1 MAITRGLV
9 SGGHTDRA
17 VLASILVLL
26 EVQTGDSIAH
36 ISSKKL
42 KNKQKHWTFL
52 QAWVG
57 MLSFAFHLLELRK
70 QEEAALIKKRRVGK
84 LLHSEE
90 RVFVCSS
97 FLPIHTNFIG
107 LHDTA

>member
-1 MAITRGLV
+1 M

>member
-1 MAITRGLV
+1 M
-9 SGGHTDRA
+9 
-17 VLASILVLL
+17 
-26 EVQTGDSIAH
+26 
-36 ISSKKL
+36 
-42 KNKQKHWTFL
+42 
-52 QAWVG
+52 G

-70 QEEAALIKKRRVGK
+70 QEEAALIKKVGK

>member
-1 MAITRGLV
+1 M
-9 SGGHTDRA
+9 S
-17 VLASILVLL
+17 
-26 EVQTGDSIAH
+26 
-36 ISSKKL
+36 
-42 KNKQKHWTFL
+42 
-52 QAWVG
+52 

-70 QEEAALIKKRRVGK
+70 QEEAALIKKLRVGK

-107 LHDTA
+107 LHDTAWCNSEAGLGQSAWRFLKWPGSPVITSQCLSGICMQKDGFCVIFGFVTNLF

>member
-1 MAITRGLV
+1 MRV
-9 SGGHTDRA
+9 
-17 VLASILVLL
+17 ILTEQYWHPFWFCWRYRQEIRLL
-26 EVQTGDSIAH
+26 ILC
-36 ISSKKL
+36 SKKL

-57 MLSFAFHLLELRK
+57 MLSFAFHLLESRK

>member
-1 MAITRGLV
+1 MAIRRGLV

-17 VLASILVLL
+17 VQASILVLL

-42 KNKQKHWTFL
+42 KKKQKHWTFL

>member
-1 MAITRGLV
+1 
-9 SGGHTDRA
+9 
-17 VLASILVLL
+17 
-26 EVQTGDSIAH
+26 
-36 ISSKKL
+36 
-42 KNKQKHWTFL
+42 
-52 QAWVG
+52 

-107 LHDTA
+107 LHDTE